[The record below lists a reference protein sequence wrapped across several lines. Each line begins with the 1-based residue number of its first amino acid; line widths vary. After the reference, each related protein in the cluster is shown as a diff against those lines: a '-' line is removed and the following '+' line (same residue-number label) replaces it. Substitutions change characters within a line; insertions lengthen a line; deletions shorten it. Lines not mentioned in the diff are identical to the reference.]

1 MNLADMKPGQ
11 KAEIT
16 GFLEGISIEQRLK
29 DLGFTSGTKV
39 VCVGRSPLGDPVA
52 YKVCGAVIA
61 IRKEDARWVM
71 VKEVET
77 CAR

>member
-29 DLGFTSGTKV
+29 DLGFISGTKV
-39 VCVGRSPLGDPVA
+39 VCVGRSPLGAPVA